1 MSSSTKSRKNTKP
14 LSAYNLF
21 FQYNRIK
28 LLASLD
34 NDGLSNLAEPDSA
47 PLPGLEHVDSNACL
61 LATSQPEIRRYRKQ
75 VIEGTIDN
83 SPFNDPGMKAG
94 HGSMTFLEMSNYMS
108 KKWNDAD
115 ETTKSIF
122 QELSSDRKA
131 KAQKLEFDL
140 YRKSAQKFALNTKP
154 SVSANMATS
163 SSMPILSRRIVSLDT
178 IGSSSRLTP
187 SASQSSSS
195 GMANANWD
203 EPTSVMNSNLTP
215 MTTFLPQPFKKVSSV
230 GLKPINFVGS
240 LSDNRGTY
248 QLMTKNF
255 SSSSIK
261 SIKPMRQVASTSNV
275 QTSAFKLKRDS
286 MNLSNFDWEQPLTAP
301 YLNRGGDIVANEFLE
316 RPISPIGGN
325 ECMDN
330 SELRN
335 WLSSLDWNRI

>member
-1 MSSSTKSRKNTKP
+1 MPSKSKP

-28 LLASLD
+28 LLESTEGKVVAP
-34 NDGLSNLAEPDSA
+34 PDSEPSFPA
-47 PLPGLEHVDSNACL
+47 GLENTERDSPL
-61 LATSQPEIRRYRKQ
+61 LSAPEEDVRRHRIQ
-75 VIEGTIDN
+75 VIEHTLDS
-83 SPFNDPGMKAG
+83 SPYSSKEKRNKKSSQ
-94 HGSMTFLEMSNYMS
+94 GSMTFLEMSNYMS

-131 KAQKLEFDL
+131 KAQKIEFDL